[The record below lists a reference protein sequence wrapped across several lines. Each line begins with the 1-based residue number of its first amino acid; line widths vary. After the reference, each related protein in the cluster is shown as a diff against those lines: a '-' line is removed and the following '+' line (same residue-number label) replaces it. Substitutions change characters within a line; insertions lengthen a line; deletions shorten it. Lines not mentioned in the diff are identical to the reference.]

1 MFMTIERTAENIVVT
16 LPASFDIKE
25 IQRFLD
31 YLHFQEI
38 VAKSKATQKEIDE
51 LARLVNKSWW
61 EKNRNLYLSEL

>member
-31 YLHFQEI
+31 YLRFKEI

>member
-31 YLHFQEI
+31 YLRFKEI

-61 EKNRNLYLSEL
+61 EKNRNRYLPEL

>member
-31 YLHFQEI
+31 YLRFKEI

-61 EKNRNLYLSEL
+61 EKNRNLYFSEL

>member
-1 MFMTIERTAENIVVT
+1 MFTTIERTAENIVVT

-31 YLHFQEI
+31 YLRFKEI

-51 LARLVNKSWW
+51 LARVVNKSWW
-61 EKNRNLYLSEL
+61 EKNRNRYLPEL

>member
-31 YLHFQEI
+31 YLRFKEI

-51 LARLVNKSWW
+51 LARVVNKSWW
-61 EKNRNLYLSEL
+61 EKNRNRYLPEL

>member
-25 IQRFLD
+25 IQIFLD
-31 YLHFQEI
+31 YLRFKEI

-51 LARLVNKSWW
+51 LARVVNKSWW
-61 EKNRNLYLSEL
+61 EKNRNRYLPEL